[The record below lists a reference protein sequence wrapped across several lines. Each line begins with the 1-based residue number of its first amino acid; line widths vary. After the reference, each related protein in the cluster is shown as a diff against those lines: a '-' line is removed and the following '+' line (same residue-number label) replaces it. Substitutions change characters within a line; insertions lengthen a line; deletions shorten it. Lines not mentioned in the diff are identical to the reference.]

1 MCVVQSRDLG
11 AVGLTLLRFV
21 AFLACGLSCLWS
33 VCSGHACVCGV
44 NRFYAGFPPKWSV
57 RIGAGWRRMC
67 GAQHGVVA
75 WKCYVLVCV

>member
-11 AVGLTLLRFV
+11 VVGLTLLWLG
-21 AFLACGLSCLWS
+21 AFLACGLSFLWS
-33 VCSGHACVCGV
+33 VCSGHACVFGV

-57 RIGAGWRRMC
+57 KIVAGRRRMC